1 MSSVRT
7 LSMAPLRG
15 AALVAALMLL
25 LMAAA
30 CGGQMF
36 GKVYEYEED
45 LYVSLDGSAEL
56 IVNASIPALV
66 TLRGLDLPLDPGVR
80 LDTDRDSIGVHVA
93 ADGGDACQPPL
104 ASPGATLRAGP
115 SSREGHSPAL

>member
-7 LSMAPLRG
+7 LSIAPLRG
-15 AALVAALMLL
+15 AALVAALMLS

-36 GKVYEYEED
+36 GRVYEYEED

-66 TLRGLDLPLDPGVR
+66 TLRGLDASRSRSPAR
-80 LDTDRDSIGVHVA
+80 HRSDSIGA
-93 ADGGDACQPPL
+93 
-104 ASPGATLRAGP
+104 R
-115 SSREGHSPAL
+115 RR